1 MYFKFNVNLTD
12 KDYLDYNTFWM
23 IKSPYGKKQ
32 MLKIRILITI
42 CIAIFALGFF
52 LGEKNTVNAW
62 IGIIPYFLLLGLFQ
76 LLLNPTMGWIL
87 KENIKS
93 LKKQG
98 KMGYSPNSEMEFFDD
113 GFTETTPQNKTEQ
126 KYASIE
132 RISVVKGKIIYI
144 HVNNVMSYLLPV
156 SCFDSKE
163 QYDAFLNL
171 IKTKCSIVDIY

>member
-1 MYFKFNVNLTD
+1 MWPNIMEL
-12 KDYLDYNTFWM
+12 
-23 IKSPYGKKQ
+23 
-32 MLKIRILITI
+32 
-42 CIAIFALGFF
+42 F
-52 LGEKNTVNAW
+52 LGMM
-62 IGIIPYFLLLGLFQ
+62 LL
-76 LLLNPTMGWIL
+76 
-87 KENIKS
+87 KS

>member
-12 KDYLDYNTFWM
+12 KDYLDYNIFWM

-32 MLKIRILITI
+32 MLKIRILITV
-42 CIAIFALGFF
+42 CIAIFALGFL

-62 IGIIPYFLLLGLFQ
+62 IGVIPYFILLGLFQ
-76 LLLNPTMGWIL
+76 LLLNPTMAWIL
-87 KENIKS
+87 KGNINS

-98 KMGYSPNSEMEFFDD
+98 KMGYSPSSEMEFFDEY
-113 GFTETTPQNKTEQ
+113 FTETTPQNKTEQ
-126 KYASIE
+126 KYDSIE
-132 RISVVKGKIIYI
+132 RISVIQGKTIYI

>member
-1 MYFKFNVNLTD
+1 MYFNFNVNLTD

-32 MLKIRILITI
+32 MLKIRILITV
-42 CIAIFALGFF
+42 CIAIFALGFL
-52 LGEKNTVNAW
+52 LGEKNAVNIW
-62 IGIIPYFLLLGLFQ
+62 IGVIPYFLLLGLFQ
-76 LLLNPTMGWIL
+76 LLLNPTMVWIL
-87 KENIKS
+87 RGNIKS